1 MRYYRCVRPFWL
13 YIWLLLYWYLM
24 YCIFLLYYTLNN
36 LSHLCQGA
44 ASPFLRILLS
54 YHSFHQSHLTPD
66 LSKYLSAYP
75 LNPILIPTRVALEVP
90 IWTARAPIRLTLES
104 ARCPC
109 SSFVPGNVGYESLL
123 LASCFPPVLDLITGL
138 KQQLG
143 GWQCWLSP
151 HSIYNDMF
159 P

>member
-1 MRYYRCVRPFWL
+1 MRYCRCVRPFWL

-36 LSHLCQGA
+36 LSLLCQGA

-90 IWTARAPIRLTLES
+90 IWTARAPIRLTLV
-104 ARCPC
+104 
-109 SSFVPGNVGYESLL
+109 SSLSLL
-123 LASCFPPVLDLITGL
+123 LFRAWKRGLWVTFPRQLFYTRFGFNHRSQTAAWRVAVLARAALNL
-138 KQQLG
+138 
-143 GWQCWLSP
+143 
-151 HSIYNDMF
+151 
-159 P
+159 